1 MRSPERGFSPG
12 QIARAGLCI
21 GCGGCAAQDATGQSQ
36 MAFDVYGQLKP
47 SGPSAWRR
55 ARSPELARI
64 CPFSPSARDE
74 DQIAAERF
82 PGAPVHDGRIGRFV
96 SAYVG
101 HATEAGFRQDGSSGG
116 LVSWTAVELLR
127 RGLIDGVAHV
137 GPALDAE
144 PDGRLFRY
152 RISRT
157 EAQVRAGAKSRYY
170 PVDLSEVLREMR
182 AVPGHYAV
190 IGIPCFIKAVNLQRA
205 EDPILRQRIAFTLG
219 LFCGHSKSARMAES
233 FAWQLGACGN
243 DIAAIDYRRKDPTRP
258 ANWYTASIMLRDG
271 SERRQDWWHLADG
284 DWGAGF
290 FQNAA
295 CNACDDVVAETADI
309 AFGDA
314 WVEPY
319 ASDGR
324 GTNVVVVRSGQLDG
338 LVREG
343 IAEGRLQLAD
353 VDAGFIH
360 NTQAAGFRQR
370 REGLSLR
377 LAGRHG
383 LTPRKRVPARRPPIT
398 IRRWAVYRLREQISA
413 WSHRVFLLA
422 RRLRRPGLYLRWAR
436 MALALYQAITWSR
449 GRLGAALDR
458 LEALTGRDQPSG

>member
-1 MRSPERGFSPG
+1 MRSPEPALSQR
-12 QIARAGLCI
+12 QVARAGLCI
-21 GCGGCAAQDATGQSQ
+21 GCGGCAARDVTGQAQ
-36 MAFDVYGQLKP
+36 MAFDRYGQLKP
-47 SGPSAWRR
+47 SGPAAWRR
-55 ARSPELARI
+55 ARSPVLARV
-64 CPFSPSARDE
+64 CPFSPHADDE
-74 DQIAAERF
+74 DQLAAERF
-82 PGAPVHDGRIGRFV
+82 PAAPLQDSRIGRFI

-101 HATEAGFRQDGSSGG
+101 HAAEAGFRESGSSGG
-116 LVSWTAVELLR
+116 LVSWTAVELMR
-127 RGLIDGVAHV
+127 RGFVDGVAHV
-137 GPALDAE
+137 APVADPE
-144 PDGRLFRY
+144 PGGRLFRY

-170 PVDLSEVLREMR
+170 PVDLSDVLREMR
-182 AVPGHYAV
+182 AVPGRYAV

-233 FAWQLGACGN
+233 FAWQLGASGE
-243 DIAAIDYRRKDPTRP
+243 DIAAIDYRRKDPSRP
-258 ANWYTASIMLRDG
+258 ANWYTASITLRDG
-271 SERRQDWWHLADG
+271 SERRQDWWNLADG

-324 GTNVVVVRSGQLDG
+324 GTNVVVVRSAPLEG

-343 IAEGRLQLAD
+343 IAEGRLQLAEVNAD
-353 VDAGFIH
+353 FIH
-360 NTQAAGFRQR
+360 ETQAAGFRQR

-377 LAGRHG
+377 LAGRRG
-383 LTPRKRVPARRPPIT
+383 LTPRKRVPARRPAIT
-398 IRRWAVYRLREQISA
+398 VRRWAVYRLREQISA
-413 WSHRVFLLA
+413 WSHRVFLVA
-422 RRLRRPGLYLRWAR
+422 RRLRRPALYIRWAR
-436 MALALYQAITWSR
+436 AMLALYQAVTWSR
-449 GRLGAALDR
+449 GPLGSALDR
-458 LEALTGRDQPSG
+458 LETLTGGSHR